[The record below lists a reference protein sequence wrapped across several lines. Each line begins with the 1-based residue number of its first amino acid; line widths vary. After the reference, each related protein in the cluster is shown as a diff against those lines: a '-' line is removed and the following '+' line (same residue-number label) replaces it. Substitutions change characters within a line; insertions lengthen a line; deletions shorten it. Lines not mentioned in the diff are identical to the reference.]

1 MEMMLFNICKCEAV
15 AYFLTRPLDSFQLPH
30 SHSQR
35 VRYSSQVLVPPPA
48 SESDDVG
55 TSEVSL
61 LEVPLE

>member
-1 MEMMLFNICKCEAV
+1 MKPLGIFNETSGQFPASP
-15 AYFLTRPLDSFQLPH
+15 FSLPAC
-30 SHSQR
+30 QIQQPGPR
-35 VRYSSQVLVPPPA
+35 PPPA